1 MAQLPSIDELRKT
14 NEANL
19 SAPAGE
25 LASFFAQLTVIGS
38 NEFIADLSTLTW
50 LLGGA
55 WILSAVAIVSGI
67 THLLVGDREPVFRF
81 VIAMVAGTVY
91 GVVKII
97 RSRVRFVDKASGQ
110 DITFTV
116 PFSIGFAVGL
126 FGFGLE
132 ALLSLSPIPSV
143 VPATLLFALF
153 FFLWFRRRPPE
164 RKLYD
169 QLPHLGFSAALM
181 RMAQPDAPA
190 SISWRGSSY
199 DANASLQNGI
209 RVTCRAG
216 AGPHGSGFE
225 LIAEHPPGKAWRYSQ
240 PRLVVDFVNLEHETT
255 PNGTRVR
262 ATNSAPSASTKNLV
276 DALNIATNALR

>member
-14 NEANL
+14 NEASL

-25 LASFFAQLTVIGS
+25 LARFFAQITELGS
-38 NEFIADLSTLTW
+38 GEIVADLSTLTW
-50 LLGGA
+50 VLGGA
-55 WILSAVAIVSGI
+55 WVLSAVAIVSGI
-67 THLLVGDREPVFRF
+67 AHLFVGDREPVFRF
-81 VIAMVAGTVY
+81 VVAMGAGIAY

-97 RSRVRFVDKASGQ
+97 RARVRFIDKVSGQ
-110 DITFTV
+110 DVTFTV

-132 ALLSLSPIPSV
+132 ALLSLAPIPSV
-143 VPATLLFALF
+143 VPAVLLFALF

-164 RKLYD
+164 RKLFD
-169 QLPHLGFSAALM
+169 QIPHVGFSAALM
-181 RMAQPDAPA
+181 RMAEPDAPA
-190 SISWRGSSY
+190 SISWRGRSY
-199 DANASLQNGI
+199 DAHASLPNGI

-225 LIAEHPPGKAWRYSQ
+225 LIAEFPPGRAWRYSQ
-240 PRLVVDFVNLEHETT
+240 PRLVVDFVSLEHETNA
-255 PNGTRVR
+255 NGARVR
-262 ATNSAPSASTKNLV
+262 ATNSGPSVSAKNLV